1 MQVRGLSVVFCLV
14 MAACTALPG
23 PTVTRPL
30 YDAYA
35 LGADANGKQTYK
47 LTCHGVL
54 EGREVCEQQARQT
67 CGNQKVHVVRP
78 SGAAAVD
85 PRVLTFQC
93 GEPPAPIAAVEPI
106 QQTPVPPAPKPVS
119 TTAVSTTVYFA
130 SGASTLTPE
139 AQRRLSAL
147 AGQLQGPVSQARID
161 GYTDATGNDPLNQ
174 RLSIAR
180 AKAAERFLRAH
191 GVSAQRYDVQGHGAG
206 MPRGSNGSAQ
216 GRAQNRRADIELLP

>member
-1 MQVRGLSVVFCLV
+1 MSKLMRVRGLSVVFCLV

-67 CGNQKVHVVRP
+67 CGNQKVQVVSP
-78 SGAAAVD
+78 TGAAAVD

-93 GEPPAPIAAVEPI
+93 GEPPAPIAAAEPI
-106 QQTPVPPAPKPVS
+106 QQTPVPPAPKP
-119 TTAVSTTVYFA
+119 VSTTVYFA

-139 AQRRLSAL
+139 AQQRLSAL

-161 GYTDATGNDPLNQ
+161 GYTDATGNGPLNQ

-180 AKAAERFLRAH
+180 AKAAERYLRAH
-191 GVSAQRYDVQGHGAG
+191 GVNAQRYDVQGHGAD
-206 MPRGSNGSAQ
+206 MPMAPNGSAQ